1 MENKYLK
8 TLIVFLLIKVEMFA
22 LDFRI
27 LTLISLI
34 KINLG
39 IGL

>member
-8 TLIVFLLIKVEMFA
+8 PLTVFLIMKVEMFA

-27 LTLISLI
+27 LTLISLMR
-34 KINLG
+34 INLG